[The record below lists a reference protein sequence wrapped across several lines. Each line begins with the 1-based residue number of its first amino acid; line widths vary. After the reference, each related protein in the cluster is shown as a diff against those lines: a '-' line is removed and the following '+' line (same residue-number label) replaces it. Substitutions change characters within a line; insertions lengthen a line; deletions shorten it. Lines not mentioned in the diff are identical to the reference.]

1 LAIAILLLALTIGVA
16 RMAVNR
22 LLRVGW
28 AMLRS
33 LPALSC
39 FLVACLSARAASPPS
54 PGYRQGAVASDHRLA
69 SLAGVE
75 ILRQGGNAVD
85 AACATAF
92 ALGVVNPAGSGIG
105 GGGFLLLR
113 RRGQAA
119 VALDF
124 RETAPAAASREMFRR
139 AGVPVDASRV
149 GGLAV
154 AIPGEVRG
162 CAEAVRRHGRLPLAR
177 VLAPAIR
184 LAERGFP
191 AGLHLCR
198 TVASMQ
204 RELAADRGL
213 ASVFLP
219 GGRPLHLGET
229 VRRPA
234 LARTLRR
241 IAAAGP
247 DGFYRGPVARAIVA
261 AVRARGG
268 ILTLADLEGYR
279 VKDRAPLVGEYR
291 GFTVTSMPP
300 PSSGGVALLEALN
313 LLERRAPLAPL
324 GHNSSRY
331 LHLLAEAVKHAMAD
345 RARHLG
351 DPDFVKVPVETLV
364 SKRYAASLVA
374 KLGERTL
381 KPEQYGSRAP
391 LVDPPRDRGTSHVS
405 VVDREGSAVA
415 MTTTIN
421 LPFGSLLSA
430 GASGVILNNQMDD
443 FAARPGEANAFG
455 LTQGE
460 QNAVAPGKRPLS
472 SMTPTIFTRRS
483 DGELRLVA
491 GASGGPT
498 IITGTLQGILNVVE
512 FGLDANAAVG
522 RARIHHQWLPDELTV
537 EAELPDD
544 VTSAL
549 RRRGHRLHLQAAPFT
564 AVQLVLVQDG
574 QLYPASDPRKVG
586 EAAGF

>member
-1 LAIAILLLALTIGVA
+1 
-16 RMAVNR
+16 
-22 LLRVGW
+22 
-28 AMLRS
+28 
-33 LPALSC
+33 
-39 FLVACLSARAASPPS
+39 
-54 PGYRQGAVASDHRLA
+54 
-69 SLAGVE
+69 
-75 ILRQGGNAVD
+75 
-85 AACATAF
+85 
-92 ALGVVNPAGSGIG
+92 
-105 GGGFLLLR
+105 
-113 RRGQAA
+113 
-119 VALDF
+119 
-124 RETAPAAASREMFRR
+124 
-139 AGVPVDASRV
+139 
-149 GGLAV
+149 
-154 AIPGEVRG
+154 
-162 CAEAVRRHGRLPLAR
+162 
-177 VLAPAIR
+177 
-184 LAERGFP
+184 
-191 AGLHLCR
+191 
-198 TVASMQ
+198 
-204 RELAADRGL
+204 
-213 ASVFLP
+213 
-219 GGRPLHLGET
+219 
-229 VRRPA
+229 
-234 LARTLRR
+234 
-241 IAAAGP
+241 
-247 DGFYRGPVARAIVA
+247 AIVA

-268 ILTLADLEGYR
+268 ILSLTDLEGYR

-331 LHLLAEAVKHAMAD
+331 LHLLAEATKHAMAD

-364 SKRYAASLVA
+364 SKRYAASLA
-374 KLGERTL
+374 SKLGERTL
-381 KPEQYGSRAP
+381 KAEQYGSRAP

-421 LPFGSLLSA
+421 LPFGALLVA

-443 FAARPGEANAFG
+443 FAARPGEPNAFG

-472 SMTPTIFTRRS
+472 SMTPTIVTRRG
-483 DGELRLVA
+483 DGGLVLVA

-522 RARIHHQWLPDELTV
+522 RARIHHQWLPDELWV

-544 VTSAL
+544 VTAAL
-549 RRRGHRLHLQAAPFT
+549 RGRGHRLHLQAAPFT
-564 AVQLVLVQDG
+564 AVQVVVVRDG

-586 EAAGF
+586 DAAGF